1 MSSLAPPADQVAFYS
16 KWQVWFAIGI
26 AFLSGTGQFFFWKK
40 MDKARLRAA
49 MTLPVLVSLVL
60 SALIFIL
67 AKVNDPVYIVVLIAG
82 VYSIVSNTKIL
93 IDLLKAGS
101 RKLIGG
107 SIAHIGIAMILIGI
121 MFSEGYSRI
130 VSKNTTTISR
140 DFTQEQNE
148 NMIVLFLNDP
158 KPMAGYQLIYK
169 SENMEALG
177 IPGYVKKSDLRPTEE
192 TNYWIAKQDIIKEDQ
207 LFAQSGDTLYFR
219 NPENTFHEVEY
230 TSMTSGRKFTLYPRT
245 QVNEEMG
252 STIVSPDIK
261 KHWNRDLYT
270 FVALQSDFDDEF
282 TEWSEK
288 ETKVLKPGNRFFI
301 NDYVAEF
308 EGLERIPGVNFME
321 LGTQDAAVQAN
332 IIVYVEEG
340 AKIRLQPK
348 FIIKDNTVGRP
359 LEMNQEIASRI
370 TLENIIPA
378 DGSIELGIETT
389 QKDWIILQAI
399 EKPQIN
405 ILWIGTIV
413 MIIGFI
419 IATRRRYIEFVK
431 MRDRGVV

>member
-1 MSSLAPPADQVAFYS
+1 M
-16 KWQVWFAIGI
+16 
-26 AFLSGTGQFFFWKK
+26 
-40 MDKARLRAA
+40 
-49 MTLPVLVSLVL
+49 
-60 SALIFIL
+60 
-67 AKVNDPVYIVVLIAG
+67 
-82 VYSIVSNTKIL
+82 
-93 IDLLKAGS
+93 
-101 RKLIGG
+101 
-107 SIAHIGIAMILIGI
+107 
-121 MFSEGYSRI
+121 
-130 VSKNTTTISR
+130 
-140 DFTQEQNE
+140 
-148 NMIVLFLNDP
+148 
-158 KPMAGYQLIYK
+158 
-169 SENMEALG
+169 
-177 IPGYVKKSDLRPTEE
+177 
-192 TNYWIAKQDIIKEDQ
+192 
-207 LFAQSGDTLYFR
+207 
-219 NPENTFHEVEY
+219 
-230 TSMTSGRKFTLYPRT
+230 
-245 QVNEEMG
+245 
-252 STIVSPDIK
+252 
-261 KHWNRDLYT
+261 
-270 FVALQSDFDDEF
+270 
-282 TEWSEK
+282 
-288 ETKVLKPGNRFFI
+288 LKPGDRFFI

-431 MRDRGVV
+431 MRDRGVA